1 MNDPNRNPR
10 KEYIYRVVS
19 LGIGI
24 LIGIF
29 LLKYL

>member
-1 MNDPNRNPR
+1 MNDPSRDLK